1 MRIKSLSLKN
11 FRRFKKIDI
20 DFHPELTVIVANNG
34 QGKTSLLDA
43 ATIVLGTFI
52 GAFDFGKAKSIEQ
65 KDAHYHRSANKSD
78 NEQVFPVRLEA
89 VFSEIDGLIVRE
101 LTGTKTKTTIKDAAP
116 LTNYGKHLMAKVRS
130 LENDPLPLMS
140 YYGSGR
146 LWNSHKNTSRKAVL
160 SASRTLGYEDCFTS
174 ASSFTQVQQWMTKAT
189 FASLQQEGMSNYD
202 GYTLKDQIQGI
213 QNTVDRVLA
222 SSGWS
227 GFHYSLQHEELAMT
241 HQEVGVLPV
250 SLLSDGVRAMVS
262 LVADMAWRCAKLN
275 PYLGANA
282 QQETS
287 GIAFIDEVDMHL
299 HPSWQQTVVS
309 SLKQAFPNIQFV
321 ITTHSPQVLSTVPR
335 ECIRVLT
342 TDIEHESIAA
352 TPLAPSYGEPSND
365 VLHAIMHV
373 NPQPPVPEK
382 ALLDE
387 LTSLVD
393 QGEYKSAHAK
403 ELLCNLKKALNEQHP
418 QIQRIE
424 RSIRRQ
430 EALKR

>member
-1 MRIKSLSLKN
+1 MIIKSLSLKN
-11 FRRFKKIDI
+11 FRRFKNIDI

-34 QGKTSLLDA
+34 QGKTSILDA
-43 ATIVLGTFI
+43 ATIALGTFI

-65 KDAHYHRSANKSD
+65 KDAHYHRVASQSD

-89 VFSEIDGLIVRE
+89 EFSEIDGLVVRE
-101 LTGTKTKTTIKDAAP
+101 LTGKKTKTTIKDAAP
-116 LTNYGKHLMAKVRS
+116 LTNYGKQLMERVRS
-130 LENDPLPLMS
+130 LESVPLPLMS

-189 FASLQQEGMSNYD
+189 YASLQQESMSNYD

-227 GFHYSLQHEELAMT
+227 GFHYSVQHEELAMT

-275 PYLGANA
+275 PFLGANA

-321 ITTHSPQVLSTVPR
+321 LTTHSPQVLSTVPR

-342 TDIEHESIAA
+342 TDIEHGAIAA
-352 TPLAPSYGEPSND
+352 TPIAPSYGEPSND

-393 QGEYKSAHAK
+393 QGEYESAHAQK
-403 ELLCNLKKALNEQHP
+403 LLGNLKKALNKQHP

>member
-1 MRIKSLSLKN
+1 MIIKSLSLKN
-11 FRRFKKIDI
+11 FRRFKNIDI

-34 QGKTSLLDA
+34 QGKTSILDA
-43 ATIVLGTFI
+43 ATIALGTFI

-65 KDAHYHRSANKSD
+65 KDAHYHRVASQSD

-89 VFSEIDGLIVRE
+89 EFSEIDGLVVRE
-101 LTGTKTKTTIKDAAP
+101 LTGKKTKTTIKDAAP
-116 LTNYGKHLMAKVRS
+116 LTNYGKQLMERVRS
-130 LENDPLPLMS
+130 LESVPLPLMS

-189 FASLQQEGMSNYD
+189 YASLQQESMSNYD
-202 GYTLKDQIQGI
+202 GYTLKDQVQGI

-227 GFHYSLQHEELAMT
+227 GFHYSVQHEELAMT

-275 PYLGANA
+275 PFLGANA

-321 ITTHSPQVLSTVPR
+321 LTTHSPQVLSTVPS

-342 TDIEHESIAA
+342 TDIEHGAIAA
-352 TPLAPSYGEPSND
+352 TPIAPSYGEPSND

-393 QGEYKSAHAK
+393 QGEYESAHAK
-403 ELLCNLKKALNEQHP
+403 KLLGNLKKALNKQHP